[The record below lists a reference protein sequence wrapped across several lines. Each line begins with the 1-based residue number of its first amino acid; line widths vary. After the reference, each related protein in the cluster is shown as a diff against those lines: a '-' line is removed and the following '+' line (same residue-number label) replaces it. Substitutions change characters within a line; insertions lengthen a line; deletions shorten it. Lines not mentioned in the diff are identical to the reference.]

1 MLLFF
6 LNVVFFLLLLLIL
19 ILILVWGDFLFL
31 LFTSILFV
39 VLVVLV
45 AVFTLM
51 LLSVILIFALL
62 GVEFLLIG
70 VLSSFAVNLIL
81 LIVVV
86 LFTSSF
92 GDGGHQELVFHDW
105 ALFNIFMIFLLNNV
119 AILIVDLLS
128 ILLWCRIVVAST
140 FTTVVLFLKCKRID
154 AKDISAYDEKVV
166 LVDAVVLIWLR
177 TEGLVF
183 KAIIELPKL
192 FVRVTAMIE
201 H

>member
-1 MLLFF
+1 M
-6 LNVVFFLLLLLIL
+6 
-19 ILILVWGDFLFL
+19 ILVWGDFLFL
-31 LFTSILFV
+31 LFLLFLLFTSILFV
-39 VLVVLV
+39 FVVLV
-45 AVFTLM
+45 AIFTLM
-51 LLSVILIFALL
+51 LLGVILIFALL

-92 GDGGHQELVFHDW
+92 GDGGHQELVLHDR